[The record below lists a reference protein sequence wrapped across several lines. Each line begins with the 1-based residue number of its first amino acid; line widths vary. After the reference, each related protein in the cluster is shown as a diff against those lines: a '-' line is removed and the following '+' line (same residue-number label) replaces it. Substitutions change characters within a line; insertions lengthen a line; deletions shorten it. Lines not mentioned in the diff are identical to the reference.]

1 MEVKT
6 SLRIYSMSAM
16 GEGNRSCSSEG
27 NVEEPLSPQDRGK
40 SPHAEM
46 PRGTDERP
54 RRGLV
59 GRCPTLHPVWVVVLA
74 VLVALV
80 LALAVAVAALSGRHG
95 GDPAVPAAL
104 VLACPED
111 WVGYRNVCYYLSR
124 AEGSWEWSQEQCSSH
139 GASLAMPR
147 REWEMEF
154 LLRLKGNMDY
164 WLGLRR
170 RGERLQWVDGSSF
183 NQRIPVKGHEPCLF
197 LNDHD
202 LMSASCSQV
211 RPYLCSKPQDLMGTT

>member
-1 MEVKT
+1 
-6 SLRIYSMSAM
+6 M

-59 GRCPTLHPVWVVVLA
+59 GKGGAAASFPAPRSCVPWSLRSPILCPS
-74 VLVALV
+74 ALPSP
-80 LALAVAVAALSGRHG
+80 AGRHG

>member
-1 MEVKT
+1 
-6 SLRIYSMSAM
+6 M
-16 GEGNRSCSSEG
+16 GERNGFCCKDED
-27 NVEEPLSPQDRGK
+27 VEKFLSPPEGGASQHPAAPGDTR
-40 SPHAEM
+40 E
-46 PRGTDERP
+46 RTD
-54 RRGLV
+54 
-59 GRCPTLHPVWVVVLA
+59 GRVVA
-74 VLVALV
+74 
-80 LALAVAVAALSGRHG
+80 GRHG
-95 GDPAVPAAL
+95 GDPAVPAAPM
-104 VLACPED
+104 LACPDD

-124 AEGSWEWSQEQCSSH
+124 DEGSWEWSQEQCSSH

-202 LMSASCSQV
+202 LMSASCSQA

>member
-1 MEVKT
+1 
-6 SLRIYSMSAM
+6 M
-16 GEGNRSCSSEG
+16 GERNGFCCKDEDVEKFLSPSEG
-27 NVEEPLSPQDRGK
+27 GASQHPAAPGDTRER
-40 SPHAEM
+40 
-46 PRGTDERP
+46 TDGRV
-54 RRGLV
+54 L
-59 GRCPTLHPVWVVVLA
+59 GRCPTLHPVWAGVVV

-80 LALAVAVAALSGRHG
+80 LALIVAVAALSAGRHG

-124 AEGSWEWSQEQCSSH
+124 AEGSWNWSQEQCSSH